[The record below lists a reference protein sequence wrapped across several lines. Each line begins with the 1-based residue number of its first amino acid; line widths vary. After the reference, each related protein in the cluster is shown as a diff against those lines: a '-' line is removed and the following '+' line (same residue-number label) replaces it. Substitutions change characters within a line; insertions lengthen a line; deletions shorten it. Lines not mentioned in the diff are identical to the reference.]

1 MTTQTDNTI
10 ETAIKRAETLG
21 TKHGRNAA
29 EWAAQDAFGG
39 RHTGDSEAAAREFL
53 RMAEDGDPVLFDRFH
68 EPHFL
73 SGEWAD
79 SMTPGRLM
87 DHCFNGQ
94 EYCAGDAYG
103 MAVCEDQICLAY
115 EHAASHG
122 FWGRLEECAALVLDH

>member
-1 MTTQTDNTI
+1 MTTQTDKTI

-21 TKHGRNAA
+21 TEHGRNAA

-53 RMAEDGDPVLFDRFH
+53 RMAEDGDPVLFDLFH

-79 SMTPGRLM
+79 SMTPHSLM
-87 DHCFNGQ
+87 CHSFDT
-94 EYCAGDAYG
+94 EYPSDWETA
-103 MAVCEDQICLAY
+103 EDEICLAY
-115 EHAASHG
+115 EHAASNG
-122 FWGRLEECAALVLDH
+122 FWGRLEECAALVLDN

>member
-1 MTTQTDNTI
+1 MTTQIDNTI

-53 RMAEDGDPVLFDRFH
+53 RMAEDGDPVLFDRYQA
-68 EPHFL
+68 PNL

-79 SMTPGRLM
+79 NMTIGRLM
-87 DHCFNGQ
+87 DHCFAT
-94 EYCAGDAYG
+94 EDEFAECADS
-103 MAVCEDQICLAY
+103 EDEICLAY
-115 EHAASHG
+115 EDAASNG
-122 FWGRLEECAALVLDH
+122 FWGRFEECAALVLDN

>member
-1 MTTQTDNTI
+1 MTTEISNTI

-39 RHTGDSEAAAREFL
+39 RHTGNSEAAAREFL
-53 RMAEDGDPVLFDRFH
+53 RMAEDGDPVLFDRYQA
-68 EPHFL
+68 PNL

-87 DHCFNGQ
+87 DHCFAT
-94 EYCAGDAYG
+94 EDDFAECADS
-103 MAVCEDQICLAY
+103 EDEICLAY
-115 EHAASHG
+115 EDAASNG
-122 FWGRLEECAALVLDH
+122 FWGRLEECAALVLDN